1 MVLNK
6 KTLVPSGIQYAIDN
20 DYQHV
25 FMISNPVVAM
35 IVRIIIDTYGIQSDK
50 IVCISMRNTD
60 TSIIEKKPINPP
72 PRWYDTIYTKIFG
85 KTPFGKRIANVVR
98 KNNDRFLLYTSWNY
112 PDVEGL
118 LCLPLCAGH
127 IYLEEGWLSYGL
139 YKPYAAN
146 QLNIWKSRL
155 RYRNSRR
162 NDFKDYFRDD
172 ALAFIGILPDVFP
185 LVPNCKRKVLNDY
198 SDALLKYKPKLTGIK
213 TIGLTPAPR
222 RVAHNQWESMLKALV
237 DRMPDGGVIKL
248 HPGFSADI
256 MAKNELELM
265 LTRISRGLVVLCSDS
280 IILEM
285 EMLSES
291 KKLIGPRTSLVRYA
305 KAFGSEFIQIELY

>member
-85 KTPFGKRIANVVR
+85 KTPFGRRIANVVR

-112 PDVEGL
+112 PDVEGCYVCPYVQVIFIL
-118 LCLPLCAGH
+118 KKGGCLMG
-127 IYLEEGWLSYGL
+127 S
-139 YKPYAAN
+139 
-146 QLNIWKSRL
+146 
-155 RYRNSRR
+155 
-162 NDFKDYFRDD
+162 
-172 ALAFIGILPDVFP
+172 
-185 LVPNCKRKVLNDY
+185 
-198 SDALLKYKPKLTGIK
+198 
-213 TIGLTPAPR
+213 
-222 RVAHNQWESMLKALV
+222 
-237 DRMPDGGVIKL
+237 
-248 HPGFSADI
+248 
-256 MAKNELELM
+256 
-265 LTRISRGLVVLCSDS
+265 IS
-280 IILEM
+280 
-285 EMLSES
+285 
-291 KKLIGPRTSLVRYA
+291 LIPPIS
-305 KAFGSEFIQIELY
+305 